1 MSDDVLTIQAMQ
13 KSFGGLMVIDDVSFS
28 VRRGSR
34 TALIGPNGAGK
45 TTVFNLLSGVYQV
58 DGGSIDLDGTDTTS
72 YYYDLNDRTR
82 AFSKKFVA
90 GAKKKGIIK
99 PWPHHVD
106 ASAYDIVYVF
116 KKAMELAKVTGDPV
130 KVKEERTAI
139 RDALLKTSFDLISG
153 NVCFDKNGDAQL
165 PGYILTM
172 KNKKW
177 ILLDTHAPLPCKR

>member
-1 MSDDVLTIQAMQ
+1 MDYKAALKKAKKVGAAHSEDDALLAQNCSVIQFKA
-13 KSFGGLMVIDDVSFS
+13 GAVSPE
-28 VRRGSR
+28 
-34 TALIGPNGAGK
+34 L
-45 TTVFNLLSGVYQV
+45 VY
-58 DGGSIDLDGTDTTS
+58 D
-72 YYYDLNDRTR
+72 
-82 AFSKKFVA
+82 

-116 KKAMELAKVTGDPV
+116 KKAMEVAKVTGDPS
-130 KVKEERTAI
+130 KLKEERTAI
-139 RDALLKTSFDLISG
+139 RDALGKTRFDLISG

-177 ILLDTHAPLPCKR
+177 ILLDTHKPLPC